1 MNRGRRYY
9 YDIYAGFQFIAAK
22 QGALPAAGSSTG
34 QDDKQTIY
42 GSDPVG
48 DGPERG
54 WYTTVTKDSDAR
66 NNAMIEHRMSMG
78 VWFDGDAIGSHSLDY
93 SSGPLEAVGNLVPDP
108 NWFDPDAAGIV
119 AGDPLSFIGAVRA
132 EGDRGQPRGDM
143 KYNGQYDQNWEK
155 DNETNWPNAPDEASD
170 WDEGFSIQYNFDGKH
185 RSSVGPFDLEVGET
199 MNVVLV
205 EYGGFR
211 LQGVRKARK
220 AGQWAY
226 DNNWNVPEPPPTPDI
241 RVDPN
246 LDGNIE
252 IRWDDGA
259 ETAADFAGYK
269 VYRSTPFP
277 KVDSQELGIRI
288 ADRYHEQT
296 TPNMSNAELAALGIP
311 NNPNISSDRYNPQE
325 PNAWGP
331 YHLIANITAAEVGQ
345 FTNPDRTTDGYE
357 YVFEDDSDLVAF
369 GFTYWYYV
377 AAYDNEGGSIAGKPF
392 SSLESHRVNFNGK
405 TGLWEGTYHYATA
418 SAFFPDQNDTEA
430 IKDIGA
436 PFILKSSLVSPADL
450 QAGVTKIRVTPNP
463 YKVEALHDT
472 GQEHKILFSNLPTG
486 AKITILDV
494 SGQIIDVLRFEG
506 TNPADGTIFWDMFSK
521 DGIEVTSG
529 LYIYVAEYPGGS
541 QTGHFAI
548 LR

>member
-1 MNRGRRYY
+1 
-9 YDIYAGFQFIAAK
+9 
-22 QGALPAAGSSTG
+22 
-34 QDDKQTIY
+34 
-42 GSDPVG
+42 
-48 DGPERG
+48 
-54 WYTTVTKDSDAR
+54 
-66 NNAMIEHRMSMG
+66 MI
-78 VWFDGDAIGSHSLDY
+78 
-93 SSGPLEAVGNLVPDP
+93 
-108 NWFDPDAAGIV
+108 GIWLIFV
-119 AGDPLSFIGAVRA
+119 FLR
-132 EGDRGQPRGDM
+132 
-143 KYNGQYDQNWEK
+143 
-155 DNETNWPNAPDEASD
+155 
-170 WDEGFSIQYNFDGKH
+170 
-185 RSSVGPFDLEVGET
+185 
-199 MNVVLV
+199 
-205 EYGGFR
+205 
-211 LQGVRKARK
+211 VRKARK

-241 RVDPN
+241 QVAPN
-246 LDGNIE
+246 VEGNIE
-252 IRWDDGA
+252 IKWDDGA

-311 NNPNISSDRYNPQE
+311 NNPNISSDSYRPQE

-331 YHLIANITAAEVGQ
+331 YHLIANISAGELSQ
-345 FTNPDRTTDGYE
+345 RTNPDRTTDGYE
-357 YVFEDDSDLVAF
+357 YVFEDDSDLVSF

-377 AAYDNEGGSIAGKPF
+377 AAYDDEGGEIAGKPF

-405 TGLWEGTYHYATA
+405 SGLWEGTYHYATA

-494 SGQIIDVLRFEG
+494 SGQTIDVLRFEG